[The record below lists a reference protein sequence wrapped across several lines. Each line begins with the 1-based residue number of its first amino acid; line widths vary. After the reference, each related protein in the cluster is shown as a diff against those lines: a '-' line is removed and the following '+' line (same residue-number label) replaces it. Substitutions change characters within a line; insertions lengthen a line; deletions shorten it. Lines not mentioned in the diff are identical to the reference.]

1 MGNDDN
7 IDEREVNDEEGELD
21 EISEILSKQSI
32 SLDEM
37 LKLIGYGYVLRKSP
51 YYHIKSKTLYLT
63 IINTLTEDIAT
74 VHMHVEPRD
83 KDKIIEKIKSEMK
96 EKWGRVMYK
105 RKVRSSEGEHEQAES
120 DEEDNQKK
128 NKGLRVKSVLTE
140 SSYDKNFAKQIAII
154 SGRNQWFTKLIDE
167 LGARVLFIV
176 LQMADIPPEHMYD
189 KLSEYA
195 NDPEAFLE
203 FAEPYLIALFEAKK
217 DAESLL
223 ELRERYKL
231 KDAEVELWK
240 IRYAKALKALRDLNE
255 NMQAL
260 MGMLNRKQMERYMLY
275 LALKSAAN
283 AVEYEDEGM
292 RIEERDEDGQRGV
305 HDDGE
310 ES

>member
-1 MGNDDN
+1 
-7 IDEREVNDEEGELD
+7 
-21 EISEILSKQSI
+21 
-32 SLDEM
+32 M